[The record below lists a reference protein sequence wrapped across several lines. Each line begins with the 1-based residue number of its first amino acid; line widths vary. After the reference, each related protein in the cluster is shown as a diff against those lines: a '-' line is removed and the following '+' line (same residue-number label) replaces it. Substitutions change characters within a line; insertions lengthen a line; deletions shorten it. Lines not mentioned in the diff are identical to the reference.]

1 MLYVFDNELEFVA
14 GGAAFA
20 GAQRFH
26 ALAIGLLEIVN
37 RDIRKVVVRDVPVVT
52 EGPTGV

>member
-52 EGPTGV
+52 EGPTRV